1 MNVRKIK
8 HIENNYFVYYSEEV
22 ARFTFFCINQIQ
34 HKYNVD
40 DLRNNIVSQINNLKS
55 KKSSAVHSVMT
66 KANSDENMVTVFNIY
81 KNDSYVH
88 LKEDTQGIE
97 RLGEI
102 EVEEFLNR
110 YDEKQTDNV
119 EKGGFKTWN

>member
-22 ARFTFFCINQIQ
+22 AQFTFFCINQMQ
-34 HKYNVD
+34 HEYNVD
-40 DLRNNIVSQINNLKS
+40 DLRNSIVLQTDNLKI

-88 LKEDTQGIE
+88 LKEDAQDIE
-97 RLGEI
+97 HLGEI

-110 YDEKQTDNV
+110 YDKKQTDNV
-119 EKGGFKTWN
+119 K